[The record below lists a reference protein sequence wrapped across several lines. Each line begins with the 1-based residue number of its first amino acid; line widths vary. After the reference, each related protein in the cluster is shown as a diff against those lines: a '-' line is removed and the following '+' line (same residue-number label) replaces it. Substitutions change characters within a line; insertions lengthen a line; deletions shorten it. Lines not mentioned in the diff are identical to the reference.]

1 MRNVAVAVSVLVIVS
16 VALAAVYFSSV
27 NSQKSQASAAD
38 QALSVGDTF
47 TYKLTGSTVLG
58 NSDVVTPI
66 EFMQYNNTDYYRVTV
81 TKISGTQV
89 WLDTEWQFNNGTQVA
104 SVQIIDLSTGTCA
117 DLTGFVYLYPSN
129 LTVSSPLFPFGTS
142 GLSVNSTSV
151 QKFSNC
157 RRAIDCWSTED
168 QFVNSADQTGNTMR
182 YDFIIVNFDKQTGM
196 LVDLT
201 RIEFFTNPEIELT
214 INWELT
220 SSNVWLV
227 K

>member
-66 EFMQYNNTDYYRVTV
+66 EFMQYNNTDYYQVTV

-89 WLDTEWQFNNGTQVA
+89 WLDTEWHFNNGTQVA

-182 YDFIIVNFDKQTGM
+182 YDFINVNFDKQTGM
-196 LVDLT
+196 LIDLT

-220 SSNVWLV
+220 SSNVWQV